1 MYVWNT
7 VRGKDGR
14 VEIVDGWDS
23 LDALLAEM
31 AASSWEEPSNVW
43 ASYVTD
49 DATGEVVIVALFGP
63 ELELLVT
70 VSDGRQLRYPVPEFY
85 RQAGDGDQER
95 LS

>member
-7 VRGKDGR
+7 IKGTDGR
-14 VEIVDGWDS
+14 VEVVDGWES

-31 AASSWEEPSNVW
+31 AASSWEEPGNAR

-49 DATGEVVIVALFGP
+49 DATGDVVIVALFGP
-63 ELELLVT
+63 ERVLLVT

-95 LS
+95 LG